1 MNCKTR
7 KGLLRRHIGAAWLL
21 TALAFSAACLA
32 SPASVDGPAR
42 GESDDCFGGALS
54 SDPIHCEVIEWA
66 HNGEVIDV
74 DAVYSAGRALYIY
87 LTRTSSLDD
96 AARQKMLSKSREVA
110 RRTGEYECV
119 LKPRLCGSG
128 VLNGP
133 DGGYIL
139 PRSSV
144 YQTIEVFAGG
154 AGARRSSPGWQ
165 VFEQLWPEVTGVVG
179 EAGGG
184 DDEFDISGVDRTNL
198 PTLKGNCGSVFVDD
212 ADLYVVCR
220 RWERHPGLGIANFY
234 DDTWNDKVYVYVKAR
249 AGEAAAKIA
258 AAKTTLMNSQP
269 EDFTKDS
276 LVVVAV
282 PHDFEELWRWSLVLE
297 RFANSSGNTL
307 GITFA
312 ELGFNELGGLGK
324 DRRYLFPLEDAP
336 DLTDHVLER
345 EGFPDGLLWR
355 LIIQVET
362 LEFEKTVAGLPRL
375 LRQLEIP
382 ESAVGLIYEKEHVL
396 SERGYPEPGE

>member
-32 SPASVDGPAR
+32 SPASVDGPTR

-54 SDPIHCEVIEWA
+54 SDPIHCEVLEWA

-128 VLNGP
+128 VLSGP

-144 YQTIEVFAGG
+144 YQTLEVFPGG
-154 AGARRSSPGWQ
+154 AGG
-165 VFEQLWPEVTGVVG
+165 
-179 EAGGG
+179 
-184 DDEFDISGVDRTNL
+184 
-198 PTLKGNCGSVFVDD
+198 
-212 ADLYVVCR
+212 
-220 RWERHPGLGIANFY
+220 
-234 DDTWNDKVYVYVKAR
+234 KA
-249 AGEAAAKIA
+249 
-258 AAKTTLMNSQP
+258 
-269 EDFTKDS
+269 
-276 LVVVAV
+276 LVS
-282 PHDFEELWRWSLVLE
+282 R
-297 RFANSSGNTL
+297 
-307 GITFA
+307 
-312 ELGFNELGGLGK
+312 
-324 DRRYLFPLEDAP
+324 
-336 DLTDHVLER
+336 
-345 EGFPDGLLWR
+345 
-355 LIIQVET
+355 
-362 LEFEKTVAGLPRL
+362 VAG
-375 LRQLEIP
+375 
-382 ESAVGLIYEKEHVL
+382 V
-396 SERGYPEPGE
+396 

>member
-7 KGLLRRHIGAAWLL
+7 KGRLRRHIGAAGLL

-54 SDPIHCEVIEWA
+54 SDPIHCEVLEWA

-128 VLNGP
+128 VLSGP

-144 YQTIEVFAGG
+144 YQTLEVFPGG

-179 EAGGG
+179 GASGG
-184 DDEFDISGVDRTNL
+184 DDDFDISGVDRTNL
-198 PTLKGNCGSVFVDD
+198 PNLRGNCGSSPVVDD
-212 ADLYVVCR
+212 AGLNDVCWM
-220 RWERHPGLGIANFY
+220 WERHPGLGIANFY

-249 AGEAAAKIA
+249 AGEEAAKIA
-258 AAKTTLMNSQP
+258 AAKTTLMNWQP
-269 EDFTKDS
+269 EDFTNDR

-282 PHDFEELWRWSLVLE
+282 PHDLEELWRWSLVLE

-307 GITFA
+307 GITDA
-312 ELGFNELGGLGK
+312 RLYFNELGGLGK
-324 DRRYLFPLEDAP
+324 DRRYLCSPLRTP
-336 DLTDHVLER
+336 LT
-345 EGFPDGLLWR
+345 
-355 LIIQVET
+355 
-362 LEFEKTVAGLPRL
+362 
-375 LRQLEIP
+375 
-382 ESAVGLIYEKEHVL
+382 
-396 SERGYPEPGE
+396 